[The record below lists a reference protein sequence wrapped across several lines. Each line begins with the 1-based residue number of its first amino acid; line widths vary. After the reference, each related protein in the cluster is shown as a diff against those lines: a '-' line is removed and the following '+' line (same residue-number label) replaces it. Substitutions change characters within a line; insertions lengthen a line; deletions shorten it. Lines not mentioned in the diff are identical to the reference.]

1 MSYPIYKINIHE
13 ENTILNFC
21 LKDDMDNNPNN
32 KCMNMFIYEDDILIE
47 VINKIK
53 IGIINH
59 IQSYKDTKFE
69 NISGYLTAKWNYYD
83 DIFKLKEYVYLNIFN
98 EDKSSINNFTKKL
111 AKINKQYNVEDF
123 INNQNIDDD
132 NITINNID
140 FNKFKNIEEDNEIV
154 IGYYDSNNVNF
165 FKYYITKNEMINN
178 IGRIV
183 ENELNK
189 PINSYYNIIKT
200 NILEN
205 IFSNILEYKFYI
217 VKEPEFIKN
226 NYTYLPTY
234 LLNIE
239 TKEFMENI
247 YNINNENRIKLDST
261 YEEIF
266 CDDLIDN
273 ISYLSL
279 EIHNYEYI
287 DFISKYNSIE
297 LNEYMP
303 MCLLSQ
309 KEKGKTSKKYKLF
322 RNSNKLPFIKE
333 HQLTDIIEQIKN
345 INKNYTLF
353 KIYFLKNRKKTIY
366 FVDVY
371 LVDETC
377 YYIKFNNIN
386 QKIKM
391 IDIVENIN
399 NVLQLLN
406 LQISGK
412 NTITLEELYYYNDN
426 NTIQLNDPNDF
437 NSNKINLMIKNSY
450 INTTEFESEKLLY
463 FVSVFNT
470 FFDVEIQE
478 PLKILIKKEIK
489 KKSEIEIKK
498 ELKIIQHLGTEKGK
512 QKIKITGKTTNLED
526 IDYLKIKNNKKIK
539 LFYKKSYN
547 YDSFN
552 YIEKYFKYIIT
563 FKENE
568 IKKNFKCND
577 SEDYT
582 KFLENNGETPINIL
596 DTEIEINTIKQ
607 SLKEYIDTFK
617 SIKINKLA
625 TPYCE
630 NIKKKTNKKCSI
642 TIDNISTGIF
652 VMDLENI
659 YSFKDLLNL
668 CKFFNMYTNYSRLYN
683 RYYNFKNNDRL
694 LLSINP
700 YIESGKYIY
709 NVYNSIFNKYNI
721 LHPLNENI
729 KKSFYIYSI
738 YNHFLNK
745 IVPDTDVDSDEV
757 DLDDIDI
764 DEISDEEEEEIIE
777 VENYTMKNYIRMRK
791 DSDNRWNNIMKKH
804 FTGPEKELKTA
815 CRNENRPSVISSDT
829 LKIIL
834 ENEANN
840 KIHINKRTAKPFTDF
855 FAFNANE
862 ITLENFKKTPLL
874 MFMGREYKINI
885 NNQPST
891 DKKVLLL
898 EDSNTFIS
906 EYNETNTDIN
916 VYLEIKNKNTD
927 NVITLEDY
935 LESEENEFEFI
946 INFPL
951 TEFNQENIEKN
962 INKIYKFGIYEKTN
976 VFKNTSQ
983 KIELKMPEKYYYN
996 NKIYDD
1002 NYFVF
1007 IPDNGEINS
1016 PGLKAPRIKDNIIC
1030 CYVEGRAQQGAPS
1043 IYKNLEQNQEKD
1055 LEYIP
1060 NTIWN
1065 EEIFHLPKFK
1075 MGKIPDAIYDNIS
1088 KFLSLSSKK
1097 DEYYKNKIM
1106 SKQPYRFG
1114 ILKNVNINN
1123 FLHCILIIIK
1133 ASQTKHLTSKIKTLF
1148 DLNNIEKSVQI
1159 SVIKKGFINCIN
1171 DNEILNDEALIK
1183 LNNNV
1188 FYKNEKIKNILNI
1201 VQQKSKQKETQK
1213 NFNNSTLNDIRK
1225 KMIEYIESSF
1235 LNMDIYFIWNLC
1247 SIIFNINIIIF
1258 ELEFKGNTLENNIK
1272 CPLVNNYKLYEFDK
1286 SRKTCFIFK
1295 FNNVYQPLTIPEGNI
1310 QSGFNYKI
1318 LFNINENSNI
1328 TNLFNKCLLKY
1339 NNNTYNTLLI
1349 NSIYHNI
1356 DYTNNILLD
1365 TEDIYLLKE
1374 YIKYI
1379 IINEDYIK
1387 LGIVFQVNEDYLFIP
1402 INFLKHNINYSIINK
1417 NIEYKYIYS
1426 NEGKQFIHTFEDTQ
1440 NLIKEFFDI
1449 HKIDKLQLNNKY
1461 ITKNDKIIGM
1471 GLLIGDYIPI
1481 QSINII
1487 DTPIEIESELKP
1499 IDGEGDISY
1508 INIEDDLEMYNK
1520 FEYTNLYYTQ
1530 FIYSIL
1536 HIIQNT
1542 EIKKNINRLIQ
1553 QDDNTNDEEKLT
1565 ELIEFLKNKLNE
1577 LFKINEKMYLENK
1590 KPTFELEAHIVSC
1603 HTLQI
1608 DNCEINNENCV
1619 IESDKCKYIITQEY
1633 YDLFVKFL
1641 ANDLYYN
1648 HYKRNLLLSLKKTN
1662 NLSTIDTD
1670 KYIVFEEEKND
1681 KNRKILKEKI
1691 NNIYNK
1697 IITDDHY
1704 YSIGETYNKTEIN
1717 IKNINSKY
1725 CQVPK
1730 YIDSLKITYYAMKS
1744 LTKKNIIAYS
1754 NCIYYNLS
1762 KLNNINTLD
1771 MRTLIANEIV
1781 KNIKNKN
1788 FNFYDIINYYSDH
1801 NNSHLYTNIITSEDL
1816 FNVLITSEHWMTEFD
1831 LYIYS
1836 QLYKKKILFYKLNA
1850 EKHPNYK
1857 KGCYMIMNEKNEGF
1871 DEIEIYVED
1880 FYHRKLYYLIIR

>member
-1 MSYPIYKINIHE
+1 MSYPIYKINIQDE
-13 ENTILNFC
+13 GTILNFC
-21 LKDDMDNNPNN
+21 MKGQMDNDNPNN
-32 KCMNMFIYEDDILIE
+32 KCMNMYIYEDDILIE

-59 IQSYKDTKFE
+59 IQSYNDTKFE

-98 EDKSSINNFTKKL
+98 EDKSSIDNFTKKL
-111 AKINKQYNVEDF
+111 KKINKQYNFENF
-123 INNQNIDDD
+123 INKQNIDNDS
-132 NITINNID
+132 ITINNID
-140 FNKFKNIEEDNEIV
+140 FNKFENINDDNEIV
-154 IGYYDSNNVNF
+154 IGYYDTNYVNF
-165 FKYYITKNEMINN
+165 FKYYITNNEMSNN
-178 IGRIV
+178 IGRII

-189 PINSYYNIIKT
+189 PINSYYNIDKT
-200 NILEN
+200 NILE
-205 IFSNILEYKFYI
+205 NILEYKFYI
-217 VKEPEFIKN
+217 VRDPDFIKN

-234 LLNIE
+234 LLDIE
-239 TKEFMENI
+239 TKKFMENI
-247 YNINNENRIKLDST
+247 YNINNENRIKLYST
-261 YEEIF
+261 YEEKF
-266 CDDLIDN
+266 CDDLVDN
-273 ISYLSL
+273 VSYLSL

-297 LNEYMP
+297 LNEHMP

-309 KEKGKTSKKYKLF
+309 KEKSKTSKKYKLF
-322 RNSNKLPFIKE
+322 RNRNKIPFIKE
-333 HQLTDIIEQIKN
+333 HQLSDIIEQTKN
-345 INKNYTLF
+345 VSKNYTLF
-353 KIYFLKNRKKTIY
+353 KIYFLKNSKKTIY

-371 LVDETC
+371 LVDDTC

-391 IDIVENIN
+391 NDIVENIN

-426 NTIQLNDPNDF
+426 NTIQLNDANDF

-450 INTTEFESEKLLY
+450 INTTEFESEKFLY

-478 PLKILIKKEIK
+478 SLQVQIKKEIK
-489 KKSEIEIKK
+489 KKTTTEIKT
-498 ELKIIQHLGTEKGK
+498 IQHLGTEDGK
-512 QKIKITGKTTNLED
+512 KKIKMTSKTTPLED
-526 IDYLKIKNNKKIK
+526 IDYLKIINNKKIR

-577 SEDYT
+577 SEEYT
-582 KFLENNGETPINIL
+582 KFLVNNGETPIDIL
-596 DTEIEINTIKQ
+596 NTPIEINTIKQ
-607 SLKEYIDTFK
+607 SLKDYIDEIK
-617 SIKINKLA
+617 NIKINKLA

-630 NIKKKTNKKCSI
+630 SIKKKTNKKCSI
-642 TIDNISTGIF
+642 TIDSISTGIF
-652 VMDLENI
+652 VMNLENI
-659 YSFKDLLNL
+659 YSFKDLHNL
-668 CKFFNMYTNYSRLYN
+668 CKLFNMYTSYSRLYN

-709 NVYNSIFNKYNI
+709 NIYNSIFNKYNI

-738 YNHFLNK
+738 YDLFLNK
-745 IVPDTDVDSDEV
+745 IVPDTDFDSDEF
-757 DLDDIDI
+757 DLDDINI
-764 DEISDEEEEEIIE
+764 DEISDDDEEEELIE
-777 VENYTMKNYIRMRK
+777 VENYTMKSYIRK
-791 DSDNRWNNIMKKH
+791 YETTNTLRWRNIMEKH
-804 FTGPEKELKTA
+804 FTGPSGGLNDVCKKPW
-815 CRNENRPSVISSDT
+815 RPSIISSDT

-840 KIHINKRTAKPFTDF
+840 KININKRPATPFTDF
-855 FAFNANE
+855 FAFDTNK
-862 ITLENFKKTPLL
+862 ITLEKFEKESLV
-874 MFMGREYKINI
+874 MYMGREYKINI

-906 EYNETNTDIN
+906 EYNESNTDIN
-916 VYLEIKNKNTD
+916 VYLEIKNKNTE
-927 NVITLEDY
+927 NLITLEDY
-935 LESEENEFEFI
+935 LETEDSEFEFI

-951 TEFNQENIEKN
+951 TEFNQESIEKN
-962 INKIYKFGIYEKTN
+962 VNKNYKFGIYQKTD
-976 VFKNTSQ
+976 VFKNTRQ
-983 KIELKMPEKYYYN
+983 IIELKMPEKYYYD

-1002 NYFVF
+1002 NYFVH
-1007 IPDNGEINS
+1007 IPDDGNINADN
-1016 PGLKAPRIKDNIIC
+1016 LRAPRIKDNIIC
-1030 CYVEGRAQQGAPS
+1030 CYVPGKSQSGAPS
-1043 IYKNLEQNQEKD
+1043 VYKNLEPNQDKD
-1055 LEYIP
+1055 IEYISH
-1060 NTIWN
+1060 TIWN
-1065 EEIFHLPKFK
+1065 EENFHLPKFK
-1075 MGKIPDAIYDNIS
+1075 IGKIPDAIYDNIS
-1088 KFLSLSSKK
+1088 NFLSLSSKK
-1097 DEYYKNKIM
+1097 DDYYKNKIM

-1133 ASQTKHLTSKIKTLF
+1133 ISQTKHVRPKIKTLF
-1148 DLNNIEKSVQI
+1148 GLNNVEKSVQI
-1159 SVIKKGFINCIN
+1159 SVIKKGFANCIN

-1188 FYKNEKIKNILNI
+1188 FYKNEKIQNILNI
-1201 VQQKSKQKETQK
+1201 VQQKSKQKKSQHV
-1213 NFNNSTLNDIRK
+1213 FNNSTLNDIRK

-1258 ELEFKGNTLENNIK
+1258 DLEFKGNTLENNIK

-1286 SRKTCFIFK
+1286 TRKTCFILK
-1295 FNNVYQPLTIPEGNI
+1295 FNNAYQPLTIPEGNTM
-1310 QSGFNYKI
+1310 SGFNYNI
-1318 LFNINENSNI
+1318 LFNINENLNI

-1339 NNNTYNTLLI
+1339 NNNSYNTLLI

-1356 DYTNNILLD
+1356 DYTNNILLN

-1387 LGIVFQVNEDYLFIP
+1387 LGIVFQVNKQYLFIP
-1402 INFLKHNINYSIINK
+1402 INFLKHNINYNIINK
-1417 NIEYKYIYS
+1417 DFEYKYIYS
-1426 NEGKQFIHTFEDTQ
+1426 NDGKEFIHTFEETEKVV
-1440 NLIKEFFDI
+1440 KEFFDI
-1449 HKIDKLQLNNKY
+1449 HKMDKLQLNNKY
-1461 ITKNDKIIGM
+1461 ITKNDKIIGI
-1471 GLLIGDYIPI
+1471 GLFIGDYIPI
-1481 QSINII
+1481 QSINIT
-1487 DTPIEIESELKP
+1487 DTSIEIESELKP

-1542 EIKKNINRLIQ
+1542 EIKTQINRLIHR
-1553 QDDNTNDEEKLT
+1553 EEETIDKKKLN
-1565 ELIEFLKNKLNE
+1565 ELIEFLKDNMSH

-1590 KPTFELEAHIVSC
+1590 KPTFEVESQIVSC

-1608 DNCEINNENCV
+1608 DNCEINNENCIV
-1619 IESDKCKYIITQEY
+1619 ESDECKYIITQEY
-1633 YDLFVKFL
+1633 YDLFVSFL

-1662 NLSTIDTD
+1662 KISTIDAD

-1681 KNRKILKEKI
+1681 KDRKILKSKI
-1691 NNIYNK
+1691 NKIYNK

-1704 YSIGETYNKTEIN
+1704 YSIGENYNKTVVN
-1717 IKNINSKY
+1717 IENINSKY

-1730 YIDSLKITYYAMKS
+1730 TIDSLKITYYAMKS
-1744 LTKKNIIAYS
+1744 LSKKNIIAYS

-1762 KLNNINTLD
+1762 KLDNTNTID
-1771 MRTLIANEIV
+1771 MRTLIANEILN
-1781 KNIKNKN
+1781 NIKSAN
-1788 FNFYDIINYYSDH
+1788 FNFYDIINYYSEH
-1801 NNSHLYTNIITSEDL
+1801 NNSHLYTNIISSDDL
-1816 FNVLITSEHWMTEFD
+1816 YSILITSEHWMTEFD

-1850 EKHPNYK
+1850 EKHQNYED
-1857 KGCYMIMNEKNEGF
+1857 GCYMIMNETDEGF
-1871 DEIEIYVED
+1871 DEIKIYVED
-1880 FYHRKLYYLIIR
+1880 FYHRKLYYLITR